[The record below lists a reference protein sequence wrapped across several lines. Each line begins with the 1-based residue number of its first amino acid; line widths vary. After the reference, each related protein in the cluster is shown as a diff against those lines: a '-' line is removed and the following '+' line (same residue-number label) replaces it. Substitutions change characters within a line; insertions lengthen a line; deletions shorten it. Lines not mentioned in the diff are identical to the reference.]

1 MLKFQKRQKKI
12 LEMEKKLNKR
22 ISFRVT
28 DKEFDRL
35 ESEFIRSPFNKK
47 SDFLR
52 SIFAKHKADE
62 NMIKEREAMIA
73 AGQLSDALNKIGV
86 NFNQLIRKINAGV
99 VTSLNKK
106 EKNIINEIGKY
117 VYEAIK
123 ILSKT
128 KI

>member
-1 MLKFQKRQKKI
+1 
-12 LEMEKKLNKR
+12 
-22 ISFRVT
+22 
-28 DKEFDRL
+28 
-35 ESEFIRSPFNKK
+35 
-47 SDFLR
+47 
-52 SIFAKHKADE
+52 
-62 NMIKEREAMIA
+62 MIKEREAMIA